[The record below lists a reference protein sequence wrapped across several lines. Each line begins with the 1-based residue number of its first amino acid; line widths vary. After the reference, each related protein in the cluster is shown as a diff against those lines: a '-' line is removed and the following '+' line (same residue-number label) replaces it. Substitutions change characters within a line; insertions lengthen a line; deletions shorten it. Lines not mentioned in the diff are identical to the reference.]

1 VGFADQKVL
10 EALKLQSVKGNGN
23 INPKI
28 RVKKIFPSLIGD
40 KAFAKYIFTGTKGGA
55 GIGSFALH
63 LLSFAYYEAGL
74 SITACWKIRGFK
86 NYRNPNHSLK
96 KYRRF
101 GMFRQ

>member
-1 VGFADQKVL
+1 M
-10 EALKLQSVKGNGN
+10 QSVKGNGN

-74 SITACWKIRGFK
+74 SITASMWVLLVKGDFLKMIFE
-86 NYRNPNHSLK
+86 NESLNLD
-96 KYRRF
+96 R
-101 GMFRQ
+101 